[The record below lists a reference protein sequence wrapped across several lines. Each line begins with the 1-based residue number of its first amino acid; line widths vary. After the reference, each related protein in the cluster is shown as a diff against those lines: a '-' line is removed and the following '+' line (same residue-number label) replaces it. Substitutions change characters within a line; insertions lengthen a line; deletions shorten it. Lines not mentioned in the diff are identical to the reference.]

1 MMSPEPNSPAASC
14 DLKRIHEFLN
24 SDQYHIDDADLTAH
38 LDVCPS
44 CRAYLEA
51 QAGEPERWQQASLLL
66 QTHEY
71 DQASNADYSAATF
84 CSEQSNQPVV
94 IKDVLDIL
102 VPSEHPNHLGRL
114 GTYEVTG
121 VVCVG
126 GMGVVL
132 KAIDPSLDRVVALKV
147 MSPKLAHNENARKR
161 FCPRSQSRCCRVAP
175 KCDSNSQ
182 RIEWLDTP
190 LSGDVLHSWR
200 IVAKEA

>member
-1 MMSPEPNSPAASC
+1 MSPEPNSPAASC
-14 DLKRIHEFLN
+14 DLKRIHAFLN

-94 IKDVLDIL
+94 IKTC
-102 VPSEHPNHLGRL
+102 S
-114 GTYEVTG
+114 T
-121 VVCVG
+121 
-126 GMGVVL
+126 
-132 KAIDPSLDRVVALKV
+132 
-147 MSPKLAHNENARKR
+147 
-161 FCPRSQSRCCRVAP
+161 F
-175 KCDSNSQ
+175 
-182 RIEWLDTP
+182 
-190 LSGDVLHSWR
+190 
-200 IVAKEA
+200 